1 MHTHKYLMGPDG
13 KAEFSLQSEEGV
25 VGDGKV
31 DVVDEDAQHLAQLE
45 SFFSVAA
52 REEDS
57 ELQGDKRERCRE
69 TKRNV
74 RECALA
80 DECTRS
86 P

>member
-1 MHTHKYLMGPDG
+1 MGPDG
-13 KAEFSLQSEEGV
+13 KAEFSLHSEEGV
-25 VGDGKV
+25 VGDGQV

-52 REEDS
+52 REKDS

-69 TKRNV
+69 RKRNV
-74 RECALA
+74 HERALA
-80 DECTRS
+80 DACAGS